1 MPCNIKTG
9 DETLDEFFFDSKLD
23 KGSIIEMNYTDEET
37 KNHLMIH
44 FLVEFMTQDLES
56 DNTGDIKQ
64 KLDMKS

>member
-1 MPCNIKTG
+1 MKSMPCNIKTG

-44 FLVEFMTQDLES
+44 FLVEFMT
-56 DNTGDIKQ
+56 
-64 KLDMKS
+64 